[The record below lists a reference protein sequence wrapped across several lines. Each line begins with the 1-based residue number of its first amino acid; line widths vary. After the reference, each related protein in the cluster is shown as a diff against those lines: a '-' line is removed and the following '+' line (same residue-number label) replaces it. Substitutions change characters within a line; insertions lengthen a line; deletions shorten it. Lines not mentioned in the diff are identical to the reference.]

1 MQLISEFLAKLS
13 AERGASPNTLEAYE
27 RDLMRYYSFIDTK
40 NITIETAGS
49 DEIRSYLRDLSN
61 HGLAAS
67 SRARHLSALRQ
78 FYRFLLAESLITED
92 PAAHIDAP
100 KQQRPLPKLMSVED
114 VEVLLSRA
122 KLETTTTK
130 NHAQFQ
136 AIRLYCLLEVLY
148 ATGLRVS
155 ELVGLPY
162 AVLNG
167 DDRLFSIKG
176 KGGRER
182 LVPLNEAA
190 KGALMNYI
198 ARLDALNQERDDGK
212 ALRSKQRQK
221 WLFPS
226 PSKEGHLTRQRFG
239 QDLKALSERAGLNRA
254 KISPHI
260 LRHAFASHLLDRG
273 ADLRTVQQLLGHADI
288 STTEIY
294 THVLEER
301 LKTLVGT
308 HHPLANVGKVVKNQ
322 C

>member
-13 AERGASPNTLEAYE
+13 AERGASANTLEAYE
-27 RDLMRYYSFIDTK
+27 RDLMRYDHFIGAK
-40 NITIETAGS
+40 KITIETARA
-49 DEIRSYLRDLSN
+49 DEIRSYLKDLSRQ
-61 HGLAAS
+61 GLAAS

-78 FYRFLLAESLITED
+78 FYRFLLAEAIIAED

-100 KQQRPLPKLMSVED
+100 KQQRPLPKLMSVAD
-114 VEVLLSRA
+114 VEALLSRA
-122 KLETTTTK
+122 KLETTTTQ

-182 LVPLNEAA
+182 LVPLNATAKEALMSYIERLSALSQA
-190 KGALMNYI
+190 KG
-198 ARLDALNQERDDGK
+198 DDGPV
-212 ALRSKQRQK
+212 RSKPRQK

-226 PSKEGHLTRQRFG
+226 SSKEGHLTRQRFG
-239 QDLKALSERAGLNRA
+239 QDLKALSERAGLDRA

-308 HHPLANVGKVVKNQ
+308 HHPLANVEKGVKK
-322 C
+322 